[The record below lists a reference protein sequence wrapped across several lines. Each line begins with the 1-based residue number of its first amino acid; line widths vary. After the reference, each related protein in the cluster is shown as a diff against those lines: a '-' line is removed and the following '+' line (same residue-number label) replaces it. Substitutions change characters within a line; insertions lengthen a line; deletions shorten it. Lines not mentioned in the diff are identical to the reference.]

1 MRKLAAI
8 AALTLVPCLAQGQ
21 VAPLAQGQVAPGNAC
36 SASWQE
42 LYEWA
47 QTVGSQAE
55 LDEIIA
61 ELQACPGL
69 NVLTINE
76 RIRAVFLGASANL
89 NVVIAEL
96 PEIQLPLP
104 AAVENLF
111 NTSSSSP
118 RRTASA
124 SS

>member
-8 AALTLVPCLAQGQ
+8 AVLTLVPC
-21 VAPLAQGQVAPGNAC
+21 LAQGQVAPGNAC

-42 LYEWA
+42 LNEWA

-89 NVVIAEL
+89 NVEIAEL
-96 PEIQLPLP
+96 REIQLPLP

-118 RRTASA
+118 RTTASA